1 MTEQLFDTAT
11 THNLSNKLI
20 LYQRFHPITL
30 LPLEHLA
37 CRLYEI
43 PHGMSHR
50 RQAEG
55 KARSYQST
63 SLLGGHGNSSC
74 GAARHPFLLVVHP
87 LDKGAGVGVGA
98 WCAKGQ
104 LIGVVIGTTAWNHTG
119 RRKDA
124 GHIPCEEMIFVR
136 IIDPLDSRP
145 SFDS

>member
-1 MTEQLFDTAT
+1 
-11 THNLSNKLI
+11 
-20 LYQRFHPITL
+20 
-30 LPLEHLA
+30 
-37 CRLYEI
+37 
-43 PHGMSHR
+43 MSHR

-136 IIDPLDSRP
+136 IIDPFDSRP
-145 SFDS
+145 GFDSKGLRIEAVDIVSSCLLRDSDCDRSR